1 MKIKVGDKIKVRND
15 LVLDKKYNYIS
26 CLDKMLEFKGKTV
39 TVKNILSEDI
49 ISIEEDEYNF
59 SWGKDMFEPIA
70 EEKHKF
76 QIGDIVKIVN
86 TFEEYEDSELIKSL
100 MGEEFYNELWDDTDT
115 VSCEYLYEIEEIVT
129 DERDG
134 RNIDIYVISDKK
146 SKEHYYLIGEN
157 GIEKAV
163 TKIGQKAI
171 INSGSYKN
179 VQVTVCDIRDNLFY
193 TNNKFIGC
201 KFSRKAMGRHSCNG
215 HCEDGRGY
223 YYSPRELTLIE
234 DIIEDEKKEEEELK
248 ENEEVKKLTK
258 EITKLTNEI
267 RKRERFQDLMNEAVI
282 EKGKEIAVE
291 DLKEKL
297 KEELDTFIEEK
308 YGVLPK
314 RIEVVTEKSKREL
327 QGIFHKDFEKICK
340 LVNSNIPVMLTG
352 GAGAGKN
359 YTLEQV
365 AEALDLDF
373 YFSNAVNQE
382 YKLTGFVDANGTY
395 HETEFY
401 KAFVRGGM
409 FFLDEIDASSPECLV
424 ILNSAIANK
433 YFDFPTGRVK
443 AHENFR
449 VVCAGNTYGTGADM
463 VYVGRNVLD
472 GATLDRFVV
481 VPFDYDENV
490 EKQLAY
496 DMELYNFIYNLR
508 KAVNEC
514 NLRYIVSMRALINAS
529 KMLELGLGKQEILKT
544 AIIKNMQI
552 DDLNTIYN
560 KLPNSEWKDELDKY
574 IKRGDYV

>member
-1 MKIKVGDKIKVRND
+1 MKIKVGDKLVVRKDLSEENDREKYGYRINIDMIK
-15 LVLDKKYNYIS
+15 YAGQ
-26 CLDKMLEFKGKTV
+26 EV
-39 TVKNILSEDI
+39 TVKSIIEDDDEVKKFHI
-49 ISIEEDEYNF
+49 KEDGGE
-59 SWGKDMFEPIA
+59 WIWTELMFDLI
-70 EEKHKF
+70 
-76 QIGDIVKIVN
+76 DDNTYLVIVDDTREVFN
-86 TFEEYEDSELIKSL
+86 TDYIKGTEYEGQYD
-100 MGEEFYNELWDDTDT
+100 
-115 VSCEYLYEIEEIVT
+115 VSKRIDNNYLYKLEKIIN
-129 DERDG
+129 DG
-134 RNIDIYVISDKK
+134 ETKIYVVRNLNNKK
-146 SKEHYYLIGEN
+146 IYM
-157 GIEKAV
+157 IESSGTRRAV
-163 TKIGQKAI
+163 TKIGQKAKVNNNASNFRGQI
-171 INSGSYKN
+171 
-179 VQVTVCDIRDNLFY
+179 VTVVDDSQFSLESSL
-193 TNNKFIGC
+193 KAEQIGVR
-201 KFSRKAMGRHSCNG
+201 FSRKSSIRHSCSG
-215 HCEDGRGY
+215 HCEDEHGWY
-223 YYSPRELTLIE
+223 YNIDDLDFIE
-234 DIIEDEKKEEEELK
+234 DSKKEKSESKVDKIESK
-248 ENEEVKKLTK
+248 EISKLTK
-258 EITKLTNEI
+258 EISKLTKEI
-267 RKRERFQDLMNEAVI
+267 KSKERFQDLMNEAVI

-297 KEELDTFIEEK
+297 KSELDNFIEEK

-314 RIEVVTEKSKREL
+314 RIEVVTEKTHKEL

-340 LVNSNIPVMLTG
+340 LVNANIPVMLTG

-529 KMLELGLGKQEILKT
+529 KMLELGLCKQEILKT

>member
-1 MKIKVGDKIKVRND
+1 MEEKIKIKVNDVVKIIDN
-15 LVLDKKYNYIS
+15 
-26 CLDKMLEFKGKTV
+26 GKTYPSAESAIKD
-39 TVKNILSEDI
+39 TEWFSRWDKNSIPNKENLYEVKKININFAGADD
-49 ISIEEDEYNF
+49 ISIIE
-59 SWGKDMFEPIA
+59 
-70 EEKHKF
+70 
-76 QIGDIVKIVN
+76 
-86 TFEEYEDSELIKSL
+86 SL
-100 MGEEFYNELWDDTDT
+100 STSLT
-115 VSCEYLYEIEEIVT
+115 
-129 DERDG
+129 
-134 RNIDIYVISDKK
+134 YVIGMGG
-146 SKEHYYLIGEN
+146 L
-157 GIEKAV
+157 EKAP
-163 TKIGQKAI
+163 TKIGQK
-171 INSGSYKN
+171 
-179 VQVTVCDIRDNLFY
+179 VQVVTDTKDKGSKPIIVEVDDLKYGIKTTV
-193 TNNKFIGC
+193 GV
-201 KFSRKAMGRHSCNG
+201 KFSRKKEGRHTCRG
-215 HCEDGRGY
+215 TCEDGYGWY
-223 YYSPRELTLIE
+223 YNIE
-234 DIIEDEKKEEEELK
+234 DLKLIKDVDSDVDYEDEVKEEKSDISSSEEII
-248 ENEEVKKLTK
+248 KLTK
-258 EITKLTNEI
+258 EISKLTKEI
-267 RKRERFQDLMNEAVI
+267 HKKERMQDLLNEAII

-291 DLKEKL
+291 DLKDKL

-308 YGVLPK
+308 YGILPK
-314 RIEVVTEKSKREL
+314 RLDIITEKSHKEL

-340 LVNSNIPVMLTG
+340 LVNANIPVMLTG

-401 KAFVRGGM
+401 KAFTKGGM

-433 YFDFPTGRVK
+433 YFDFPTGRIK
-443 AHENFR
+443 ANENFR

-514 NLRYIVSMRALINAS
+514 QLRYIVSMRALINAS
-529 KMLELGLGKQEILKT
+529 KMLELGISKREILKT

-560 KLPNSEWKDELDKY
+560 KLPNSDWKDELDKY
-574 IKRGDYV
+574 IKQGEYE

>member
-1 MKIKVGDKIKVRND
+1 MKIKVGDKLVVKKDLSEKNDIEKYHYGVNEEMVKFAGEEVRVKSIIEDDDEVKKFRIKEDGGEWIWTELMFDLIDDNTYLIIVDTSEEIYNIDYIKETKYEKEYDGSRAINSEYLHKLEKIINNGEREIYVVRN
-15 LVLDKKYNYIS
+15 LGNKKIY
-26 CLDKMLEFKGKTV
+26 M
-39 TVKNILSEDI
+39 
-49 ISIEEDEYNF
+49 IE
-59 SWGKDMFEPIA
+59 SSG
-70 EEKHKF
+70 
-76 QIGDIVKIVN
+76 V
-86 TFEEYEDSELIKSL
+86 
-100 MGEEFYNELWDDTDT
+100 
-115 VSCEYLYEIEEIVT
+115 
-129 DERDG
+129 R
-134 RNIDIYVISDKK
+134 
-146 SKEHYYLIGEN
+146 
-157 GIEKAV
+157 KAV
-163 TKIGQKAI
+163 TKIGQKAKV
-171 INSGSYKN
+171 NNNASNFRG
-179 VQVTVCDIRDNLFY
+179 QTVTVVDDSQFSLESSL
-193 TNNKFIGC
+193 KVGQIGVR
-201 KFSRKAMGRHSCNG
+201 FSRKSSIRHSCNG
-215 HCEDGRGY
+215 HCEDEHGWY
-223 YYSPRELTLIE
+223 YNIDDLDFIE
-234 DIIEDEKKEEEELK
+234 DSKKEKSESKVDKIESK
-248 ENEEVKKLTK
+248 EISKLTK
-258 EITKLTNEI
+258 EITNLTKEI
-267 RKRERFQDLMNEAVI
+267 KNRERFQDLMNEAVI

-297 KEELDTFIEEK
+297 KSELDNFIEEK

-314 RIEVVTEKSKREL
+314 RIEVVTEKTHKEL

-340 LVNSNIPVMLTG
+340 LVNANIPVMLTG

-365 AEALDLDF
+365 ADALDLDF

-401 KAFVRGGM
+401 KAFTRGGM

-433 YFDFPTGRVK
+433 YFDFPTGRIK

-481 VPFDYDENV
+481 IPFDYDENV

-496 DMELYNFIYNLR
+496 DMELYDFIYRLR

-514 NLRYIVSMRALINAS
+514 QLRYVVSMRALINSS
-529 KMLELGLGKQEILKT
+529 KMLELGMSKREILKT

-560 KLPNSEWKDELDKY
+560 KLPDSDWKDELKKL
-574 IKRGDYV
+574 IKREEVA

>member
-1 MKIKVGDKIKVRND
+1 MKIKVGDKLVVKKDLSEEND
-15 LVLDKKYNYIS
+15 IEKYHYGIN
-26 CLDKMLEFKGKTV
+26 KEMVKFAGEEV
-39 TVKNILSEDI
+39 TVKAIT
-49 ISIEEDEYNF
+49 EEDDVVRIYIKEDGGE
-59 SWGKDMFEPIA
+59 WTWTELMFDLIDDNTYL
-70 EEKHKF
+70 
-76 QIGDIVKIVN
+76 IIV
-86 TFEEYEDSELIKSL
+86 
-100 MGEEFYNELWDDTDT
+100 DT
-115 VSCEYLYEIEEIVT
+115 SEEIY
-129 DERDG
+129 
-134 RNIDIYVISDKK
+134 NIDYIKETKYEKEYDELRAINSGYLHKLEKIINNGEREIYVVRNLGNKK
-146 SKEHYYLIGEN
+146 IHM
-157 GIEKAV
+157 IESSGVRKAV
-163 TKIGQKAI
+163 TKIGQKAKV
-171 INSGSYKN
+171 NNNAFNFRG
-179 VQVTVCDIRDNLFY
+179 QTVTVVDVSNFSLEDNIRSIQ
-193 TNNKFIGC
+193 IGV
-201 KFSRKAMGRHSCNG
+201 KFSRKSSQRHTCNG
-215 HCEDGRGY
+215 HCEDGYGWY
-223 YYSPRELTLIE
+223 YDINDLDFIE
-234 DIIEDEKKEEEELK
+234 DSKKEVKKEKSESKNDKIESEEIS
-248 ENEEVKKLTK
+248 KLTK
-258 EITKLTNEI
+258 EITKLTKEI
-267 RKRERFQDLMNEAVI
+267 KNRERFQDLMNEAVI

-297 KEELDTFIEEK
+297 KSELDNFIEEK

-314 RIEVVTEKSKREL
+314 RIEVVTEKTHKEL

-340 LVNSNIPVMLTG
+340 LVNANIPVMLTG

-365 AEALDLDF
+365 ADALDLDF

-401 KAFVRGGM
+401 KAFTRGGM

-433 YFDFPTGRVK
+433 YFDFPTGRIK

-481 VPFDYDENV
+481 IPFDYDENV

-496 DMELYNFIYNLR
+496 DMELYDFIYRLR

-514 NLRYIVSMRALINAS
+514 QLRYVVSMRALINSS
-529 KMLELGLGKQEILKT
+529 KMLELGMSKQEILKT

-560 KLPNSEWKDELDKY
+560 KLPNSDWKDELDKY
-574 IKRGDYV
+574 IKREEVA

>member
-1 MKIKVGDKIKVRND
+1 MKKDDIVIIVDKSKFIEKGKFDIQDNFKDKISEENSNPDVNHLYKVVDFIIGTDIPILKNLVEESDFRLGGRKKDDYYYLCRAEGLKLAATKVGMK
-15 LVLDKKYNYIS
+15 
-26 CLDKMLEFKGKTV
+26 
-39 TVKNILSEDI
+39 
-49 ISIEEDEYNF
+49 
-59 SWGKDMFEPIA
+59 
-70 EEKHKF
+70 
-76 QIGDIVKIVN
+76 VKIIYGLYKGNQAVVVD
-86 TFEEYEDSELIKSL
+86 DSGDNPGILLRASQAV
-100 MGEEFYNELWDDTDT
+100 GVRFP
-115 VSCEYLYEIEEIVT
+115 
-129 DERDG
+129 
-134 RNIDIYVISDKK
+134 KK
-146 SKEHYYLIGEN
+146 
-157 GIEKAV
+157 A
-163 TKIGQKAI
+163 Q
-171 INSGSYKN
+171 
-179 VQVTVCDIRDNLFY
+179 
-193 TNNKFIGC
+193 
-201 KFSRKAMGRHSCNG
+201 GRHDCNG
-215 HCEDGRGY
+215 KCEEGHGWY
-223 YYSPRELTLIE
+223 YCIE
-234 DIIEDEKKEEEELK
+234 DLEVIEREPLK
-248 ENEEVKKLTK
+248 GTEQVVVIEENEEDVVKEVESEEKNNVDNEEIRKLTK
-258 EITKLTNEI
+258 ELSKLTREI
-267 RKRERFQDLMNEAVI
+267 HKKERFQDLMNEAVI

-297 KEELDTFIEEK
+297 KSELDSFIEEK

-314 RIEVVTEKSKREL
+314 RIEIVTERNKKEV
-327 QGIFHKDFEKICK
+327 QGIFHKDFEKICR
-340 LVNSNIPVMLTG
+340 LVDANIPVMLTG

-365 AEALDLDF
+365 SEALDLDF

-560 KLPNSEWKDELDKY
+560 KLPSSDWKDELDKF
-574 IKRGDYV
+574 IKREEYV

>member
-1 MKIKVGDKIKVRND
+1 MKKDDIVIIVDKSKCVEKGKFEIQDDFKDKISEENSSPSVKYLYKIVDFIMGTDISILKNLREEQDFKLGERKKDDYYYLCRVEGLKLAATKVGMKVKIICD
-15 LVLDKKYNYIS
+15 GID
-26 CLDKMLEFKGKTV
+26 KGKQAIV
-39 TVKNILSEDI
+39 VDAPSGGN
-49 ISIEEDEYNF
+49 
-59 SWGKDMFEPIA
+59 PI
-70 EEKHKF
+70 
-76 QIGDIVKIVN
+76 
-86 TFEEYEDSELIKSL
+86 
-100 MGEEFYNELWDDTDT
+100 T
-115 VSCEYLYEIEEIVT
+115 VSDTPGV
-129 DERDG
+129 RF
-134 RNIDIYVISDKK
+134 SKK
-146 SKEHYYLIGEN
+146 ASH
-157 GIEKAV
+157 
-163 TKIGQKAI
+163 
-171 INSGSYKN
+171 
-179 VQVTVCDIRDNLFY
+179 
-193 TNNKFIGC
+193 
-201 KFSRKAMGRHSCNG
+201 RHDCNG
-215 HCEDGRGY
+215 KCEEGHGWY
-223 YYSPRELTLIE
+223 YCIE
-234 DIIEDEKKEEEELK
+234 DLEVIEREPLKKGTK
-248 ENEEVKKLTK
+248 QVVAIEEVKSEEKNNVDNEEIRKLTK
-258 EITKLTNEI
+258 ELSKLTREI
-267 RKRERFQDLMNEAVI
+267 HKKERFQDLMNEAVI

-297 KEELDTFIEEK
+297 KSELDSFIEEK

-314 RIEVVTEKSKREL
+314 RIEIVTERNKKEV
-327 QGIFHKDFEKICK
+327 QGIFHKDFEKICR
-340 LVNSNIPVMLTG
+340 LVDANIPVMLTG

-443 AHENFR
+443 AHEDFR

-514 NLRYIVSMRALINAS
+514 NLRYIVSMRALINSS
-529 KMLELGLGKQEILKT
+529 KMLELGMPKQEILKT

-560 KLPNSEWKDELDKY
+560 KLPSSDWKDELDKF
-574 IKRGDYV
+574 IKREEYV

>member
-1 MKIKVGDKIKVRND
+1 MKKDDIVIIVDKSKCVEKGKFKIQNDFKDKISEENSSPNDEHLYKIVDFIIGTDIPILKNLKEEQDFKLGGRKKDDYYYLCRVEGLKLAATKVGMKVKIICGMDKGKQAIVVDDSSGGNSIKVSDISGVRFS
-15 LVLDKKYNYIS
+15 KKAS
-26 CLDKMLEFKGKTV
+26 
-39 TVKNILSEDI
+39 
-49 ISIEEDEYNF
+49 
-59 SWGKDMFEPIA
+59 
-70 EEKHKF
+70 H
-76 QIGDIVKIVN
+76 
-86 TFEEYEDSELIKSL
+86 
-100 MGEEFYNELWDDTDT
+100 
-115 VSCEYLYEIEEIVT
+115 
-129 DERDG
+129 
-134 RNIDIYVISDKK
+134 
-146 SKEHYYLIGEN
+146 
-157 GIEKAV
+157 
-163 TKIGQKAI
+163 
-171 INSGSYKN
+171 
-179 VQVTVCDIRDNLFY
+179 
-193 TNNKFIGC
+193 
-201 KFSRKAMGRHSCNG
+201 RHNCNG
-215 HCEDGRGY
+215 KCEEGHGWY
-223 YYSPRELTLIE
+223 CCIE
-234 DIIEDEKKEEEELK
+234 DLEVIEREPLKKGTK
-248 ENEEVKKLTK
+248 QVVAIEEVKSEEKNNVDNEEIRKLTK
-258 EITKLTNEI
+258 ELSKLTREI
-267 RKRERFQDLMNEAVI
+267 HKKERFQDLMNEAVI

-297 KEELDTFIEEK
+297 KSELDSFIEEK

-314 RIEVVTEKSKREL
+314 RIEIVTERNKKEV
-327 QGIFHKDFEKICK
+327 QGIFHKDFEKICR
-340 LVNSNIPVMLTG
+340 LVDANIPVMLTG

-514 NLRYIVSMRALINAS
+514 NLRYIVSMRALINSS
-529 KMLELGLGKQEILKT
+529 KMLELGMPKQEILKT

-560 KLPNSEWKDELDKY
+560 KLPSSDWKDELDKF
-574 IKRGDYV
+574 IKREEYV